1 MTLGKTVSYTRKW
14 EKSRPREHWANGH
27 ANWRDDAA
35 EHCPTSI
42 GELVKAGL
50 GMWECPPGAVFF

>member
-1 MTLGKTVSYTRKW
+1 MN
-14 EKSRPREHWANGH
+14 A
-27 ANWRDDAA
+27 DDTT

-50 GMWECPPGAVFF
+50 GMWECPPGAILFLGSNGRSAPSIHQLNV